1 MFRPFVMTFHFPGTM
16 SADTTARWTAPMDCT
31 LQHLSLNQ
39 SNAGSARVKL
49 GTKSPL
55 DDDDVFLSLTTA
67 GVSGTPVELFAN
79 LGEFRFGV
87 TPRIKKGDIVVLTV
101 DHDGAAGTAAADL
114 TVVLTFEEG

>member
-31 LQHLSLNQ
+31 LQHASLNQ
-39 SNAGSARVKL
+39 SNAGSARIKV
-49 GTKSPL
+49 GTSA
-55 DDDDVFLSLTTA
+55 DDDVFLSLTNA

-79 LGEFRFGV
+79 LGEFRYGA
-87 TPRIKKGDIVVLTV
+87 TPRIKKGDILVLTV